1 MALTFEWK
9 QTFMIKRPL
18 NVKSGYV
25 RVNNFLFEF
34 VILIETEKFVTFL
47 SLKNNYGTAY
57 LVICKKVNAT
67 VIIAFDRYL
76 LNPITHYLI

>member
-1 MALTFEWK
+1 
-9 QTFMIKRPL
+9 MIKRPL
-18 NVKSGYV
+18 IVKSGYV

-67 VIIAFDRYL
+67 VIIAFGRYL